1 MNVDRHQIRITAE
14 QDAQND
20 ANKLLWFVAG
30 LALTVIGLLIAYVYE
45 ASPPAIRLLEKSEE
59 ELLLYTEAY
68 KSKTRQVQV
77 SCALIGFIISALL
90 IIIFVVTLFS
100 FFFSTQQ
107 ELMRGVQRSMQW

>member
-30 LALTVIGLLIAYVYE
+30 LALNVIGLLIAYVYE
-45 ASPPAIRLLEKSEE
+45 ASPPATRLLEKSEE

-90 IIIFVVTLFS
+90 IIILVVMLIS
-100 FFFSTQQ
+100 FFFSLEQD
-107 ELMRGVQRSMQW
+107 LMRRVEQSIQ